1 MTNKNNIS
9 SSDILNNVVI
19 EGMKNIKANEIVSL
33 NLKEIETAVCDYFII
48 CQGDVPPHVKA
59 IAEEVEH
66 LVKKTHKEN
75 AFHKEGYENL
85 EWVVL
90 DYFDIIIHVFNKE
103 KRGFFNLEGLWSDAK
118 LTIYEE

>member
-1 MTNKNNIS
+1 MAKIS
-9 SSDILNNVVI
+9 TDRKKVI
-19 EGMKNIKANEIVSL
+19 ETIVRAIQEKKGEKVISL
-33 NLKEIETAVCDYFII
+33 DLRDITESICDYFII
-48 CQGDVPPHVKA
+48 CQGDVSPHVKA

-90 DYFDIIIHVFNKE
+90 DYFDIIVHVFNKE
-103 KRGFFNLEGLWSDAK
+103 KREFFNLEGLWSDAK
-118 LTIYEE
+118 LTIYEG